1 MIVARYYTF
10 NSETLSYEKHSRSFT
25 AHLRRFLLSLVSAIV
40 LVTAAIYVYSHF
52 FVTPRAIL
60 LNNYNANMQIKYQ
73 VLINKLR
80 QTDRQL
86 NDLMLRDNKVYRS
99 IFSIDII
106 PTEIRE
112 QGLSNTNKYKSLLIN
127 SETFVVAE
135 ALLLMDK
142 LMKKAYI
149 QSESL
154 DEIAGYARQKELMIS
169 CIPSIPPVNI
179 SDSRLRISALFGL
192 RIDPIYRMP
201 KMHEG
206 IDFAG
211 ALGTP
216 IYASGDGRVTT
227 SRFSIHGYGN
237 LIVVD
242 HGFGYTTRYAHLSE
256 LNVKEGDVVK
266 RGQIVGLMGNT
277 GKSTGSHLHYE
288 VLLRGKAI
296 NPINFFN
303 DDLTVTE
310 FEKIIDA
317 LAGRTAGLA
326 TDY

>member
-1 MIVARYYTF
+1 M
-10 NSETLSYEKHSRSFT
+10 LMK
-25 AHLRRFLLSLVSAIV
+25 LQ
-40 LVTAAIYVYSHF
+40 
-52 FVTPRAIL
+52 
-60 LNNYNANMQIKYQ
+60 NAEMQIKYS
-73 VLINKLR
+73 VLIKNLR
-80 QTDRQL
+80 QTDVLL
-86 NDLMLRDNKVYRS
+86 NELMQRDNKVYRS
-99 IFSIDII
+99 IFEVDII
-106 PTEIRE
+106 PIEIRDE
-112 QGLSNTNKYKSLLIN
+112 GLPHTRKHDYLLLNQQTVI
-127 SETFVVAE
+127 VAE

-142 LMKKAYI
+142 LIKKTYI
-149 QSESL
+149 QSKSL
-154 DEIAGYARQKELMIS
+154 DEMMIFAHQKEQMIN

-179 SDSRLRISALFGL
+179 SDNRLRISALFGM
-192 RIDPIYRMP
+192 RIDPIFRVP

-216 IYASGDGRVTT
+216 IYAVGDGHI
-227 SRFSIHGYGN
+227 SAARFSVHGYGN

-256 LNVKEGDVVK
+256 MNVKEGEVVK
-266 RGQIVGLMGNT
+266 RGQVIGLMGNT

-303 DDLTVTE
+303 EDLTLTE
-310 FEKIIDA
+310 FDKIIDA